1 MTAGKDRQ
9 PLHDKSGVRM
19 SIKMDFI
26 RAAVASG
33 DDGCIEWPFSRD
45 KDGYGWCS
53 RMGQK
58 RAHRVAWV
66 VANGPLPS
74 GGHVLHKC
82 DNPPCINP
90 RHLWVGG
97 HADNMRDMHEKGRA
111 SGCAVTQNLKEE
123 SHGRAK
129 LSRQDVASI
138 RVRRLAGESIPRL
151 AREFGVGTQTVGD
164 IIARRTWKTV
174 SLREAA

>member
-1 MTAGKDRQ
+1 
-9 PLHDKSGVRM
+9 M
-19 SIKMDFI
+19 SRKMDFI

-33 DDGCIEWPFSRD
+33 DDNCIEWPFSRD
-45 KDGYGWCS
+45 KDGYGWCAQV
-53 RMGQK
+53 GQK

-66 VANGPLPS
+66 IANGSIPV
-74 GGHVLHKC
+74 GGHVLHTC

-90 RHLWVGG
+90 RHLWVGS

-111 SGCAVTQNLKEE
+111 SGFAVTLNLKEE